1 MRSVLFFI
9 SSAMH
14 SSSVDPSAIPSVTD
28 PIPAEPDRP
37 VASLDPNAPASPADA
52 ESEAGDDVDP
62 TANLQAEVVR
72 YKDLALRAQA
82 DFDNFRKRA
91 AREKEDAIRY
101 ANNSLLDRLL
111 PILDNF
117 ELGLQAARQAAGGK
131 DESAILNGMSMVSK
145 QLDDFLRDA
154 GVMPIDAT
162 GEKFDPNLH
171 EALGQEPSAEVP
183 EGHVVRQLRRGYKL
197 KDRLLRAAN
206 VFVSKGAGA

>member
-1 MRSVLFFI
+1 M
-9 SSAMH
+9 SSP
-14 SSSVDPSAIPSVTD
+14 VDPSAIPSVTD
-28 PIPAEPDRP
+28 PIPAEPDLSTAAP
-37 VASLDPNAPASPADA
+37 DPNAPASPADGA
-52 ESEAGDDVDP
+52 DEDP
-62 TANLQAEVVR
+62 VAMLQAEADR

-101 ANNSLLDRLL
+101 ANNSLLERLL

-117 ELGLQAARQAAGGK
+117 ELGLQAARQAGGN
-131 DESAILNGMSMVSK
+131 ESAIINGMSMVGK

-171 EALGQEPSAEVP
+171 EALGQEASAEVP

-206 VFVSKGAGA
+206 VFVSKGAAG